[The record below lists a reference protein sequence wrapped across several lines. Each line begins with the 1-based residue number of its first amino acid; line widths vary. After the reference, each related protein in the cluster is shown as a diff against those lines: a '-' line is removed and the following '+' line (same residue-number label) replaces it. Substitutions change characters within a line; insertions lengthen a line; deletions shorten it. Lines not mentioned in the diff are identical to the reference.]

1 MKPLYFS
8 TLLLVILSFFAALVL
23 NILPLTP
30 TLALIYPLWIPLVL
44 IYWVMVLPE
53 HIHLTLAWVLGLVI
67 DILHGNYL
75 GEHSLSLCI
84 VTFLAYRF
92 HLQFRMFPL
101 TQQVLFVFILLLI
114 YQGLLVWVQSI
125 FNVTVELRWIWI
137 SLMVSALIWP
147 LLQKLLK
154 INPIDRRH

>member
-8 TLLLVILSFFAALVL
+8 TLLLVALSFFAAVVL

-53 HIHLTLAWVLGLVI
+53 NIHLTLAWILGLVI

-75 GEHSLSLCI
+75 GEHSLALCV

-154 INPIDRRH
+154 INSIDMRH

>member
-23 NILPLTP
+23 SIIPLTP
-30 TLALIYPLWIPLVL
+30 IFTLIYPLWVPLIL

-53 HIHLTLAWVLGLVI
+53 HIHLTLAWVLGLII
-67 DILHGNYL
+67 DVLHGNYL
-75 GEHSLSLCI
+75 GEHGLALCVI
-84 VTFLAYRF
+84 TFLAYRF

-114 YQGLLVWVQSI
+114 YQGLLVWIQS
-125 FNVTVELRWIWI
+125 FLSVSVELCWVWI
-137 SLMVSALIWP
+137 SLIVSALIWP

-154 INPIDRRH
+154 VNLIDTHR